1 MWNALTVLVAL
12 SAPVQPQAAPFPDD
26 EPIVAPNDPR
36 HEEYKRQKDVQWV
49 VGPTW
54 LEQLA
59 GKHVWQVPLAPGHA
73 ASFGLVNPV
82 TALRSVIGTIDAASP
97 TTVDLIL
104 ASGARRSIPIASIQ
118 RLAVDP
124 DAAPVDAA
132 SGPDILNTTLQ
143 VTIPG
148 KQARAIK
155 RGTKVTVL
163 MLRTERLFAVD
174 GLNRLSSLDAAD
186 GRTIWVA
193 DYLDLEDK
201 QYSAHEVMYGQ
212 QRVVFQ
218 VASRG
223 MTMLNGDTG
232 DFIKRAHC
240 DFFPDTP
247 AVVSDGALIYGNAM
261 GRLGWE
267 LMRTCSPW
275 WSSMVPGAIRVPPV
289 LMGRLVAAAGDR
301 GRIGVW
307 EAGSGQLIWMT
318 ELDVNGGELQLAS
331 STPTTGFVGAMS
343 TEWPRGERLFAP
355 NIDGWVYCFDHRNG
369 RVRWKYR
376 GADQPITADS
386 VCILDRVYVQ
396 VPGRG
401 LVSLATDGGRS
412 PEGREVWFS
421 QAQGDVVALF
431 ANRLIAFDRGDR
443 RLSVIDPTTGLVLKS
458 AITDIERVTATAPVD
473 GDLVFVASD
482 GAVQLVRPLYPT
494 PLTVPELEIDPTP
507 GAPLEPGS

>member
-1 MWNALTVLVAL
+1 MWNAFTVLVAL
-12 SAPVQPQAAPFPDD
+12 SAPVQPQVVPFPDD
-26 EPIVAPNDPR
+26 EPSVQPNDPR
-36 HEEYKRQKDVQWV
+36 HEAYKRQMDVQWV

-59 GKHVWQVPLAPGHA
+59 AKHVWQVPLAPGHA

-82 TALRSVIGTIDAASP
+82 TALRAVSGTIDAASP
-97 TTVDLIL
+97 TTIDLIL
-104 ASGARRSIPIASIQ
+104 ASGSRKSLPIASLQ
-118 RLAVDP
+118 RLSVDP
-124 DAAPVDAA
+124 SSAPADAAQ
-132 SGPDILNTTLQ
+132 GPDILKATLQ

-148 KQARAIK
+148 KQTIK
-155 RGTKVTVL
+155 VRRGSKVNALV
-163 MLRTERLFAVD
+163 LRTERLLTVD
-174 GLNRLSSLDAAD
+174 GLNRLSVLDAAD

-193 DYLDLEDK
+193 DYLDIEDK
-201 QYSAHEVMYGQ
+201 QHSAHEVMFGT

-223 MTMLNGDTG
+223 ITMLNGDTG

-247 AVVSDGALIYGNAM
+247 AVVSDGALIFGNGR

-275 WSSMVPGAIRVPPV
+275 WSSVVPGAIRVPPV
-289 LMGRLVAAAGDR
+289 LMGRLVAAAGDH

-307 EAGSGQLIWMT
+307 EAGSGQLIWMN
-318 ELDVNGGELQLAS
+318 ELDVNGGDLPLATS
-331 STPTTGFVGAMS
+331 VPTTGFVGALS

-355 NIDGWVYCFDHRNG
+355 NIDGWVYAFDYRSG

-376 GADQPITADS
+376 GADRPITGDS

-401 LVSLATDGGRS
+401 LVALATDGGRS
-412 PEGREVWFS
+412 PDGQAVWVS
-421 QAQGDVVALF
+421 EAPGTVVALF
-431 ANRLIAFDRGDR
+431 ANRLIAFDRSDR
-443 RLSVIDPTTGLVLKS
+443 RLSVIDPATGTVLKS
-458 AITDIERVTATAPVD
+458 ATTDLESITATALVD
-473 GDLVFVASD
+473 GDLLFVAVD
-482 GAVQLVRPLYPT
+482 GAMQLVRPLYPT
-494 PLTVPELEIDPTP
+494 PLTLPEIAIDLTP